1 MPGQEAIDQGEAK
14 LPDQRPVVQ
23 RAPPQRQLVNDTNQ
37 PQVNKQPVVD
47 NPIPVRHFEPNPLLE
62 VPLPNGESPEVTR
75 QHSVRGTGHP
85 DVPQDPFDTQM
96 EVPFSEDTV
105 EPVFKKPEITD
116 FEIPPVLEEMIP
128 DGSLIHK
135 HLPKQ
140 ADIDRILTQIN
151 RKYLRR
157 MHLPCSLKDMQAA
170 YMQSPHFCDIYNAIM
185 FNKYPKY
192 RKAIEKLHQAM
203 LSQYVIQGGLLY
215 IYMKNNFGEQ
225 GPVLCVPPSKIDIF
239 LDQYHTSLL
248 GGHSGITK
256 CYQTFRQRIY
266 CPSLPYYVR
275 LYVISCHICQLFKNS
290 KRFDRPLMRRFY
302 DINTPTMT
310 NISMD
315 IKHMPPSKSPY
326 KYILVLLCDISN
338 FLVAT
343 PMKKATAEE
352 VCTVL
357 FNNFMAY
364 YAVPM
369 RIICDQDPAFMSS
382 LCQWFFKAYGIQL
395 VTLSPT
401 NHKSLQ
407 AEHGIK
413 SLSNILM
420 KHLSGLGDDWH
431 LYTRPAM
438 LTYNTYNTPNLDN
451 LSPFELALGR
461 KPILVPKLENVPH
474 IPDTGTFA
482 KAKQVLEK
490 KLKYLRER
498 LQKFRDNRLALQNK
512 DKEFHGYTVGQT
524 VYMYHPRG
532 SLLQTAIKKIK
543 CEFVG
548 PLAIYKCVSPNQF
561 LLMSLDGYLYPF
573 LVEETRIK
581 PGFIPTT
588 RGNVSHL
595 AELKKIIRTRFQ
607 LQGI

>member
-1 MPGQEAIDQGEAK
+1 MIPICQQ
-14 LPDQRPVVQ
+14 VV
-23 RAPPQRQLVNDTNQ
+23 
-37 PQVNKQPVVD
+37 KQPVID
-47 NPIPVRHFEPNPLLE
+47 NPIPVRHFEPSPLLE
-62 VPLPNGESPEVTR
+62 VLPPNKEPPEVTR
-75 QHSVRGTGHP
+75 QYPVHGTGNP
-85 DVPQDPFDTQM
+85 NVPQDPFDAQM
-96 EVPFSEDTV
+96 EVPFTEDIV

-128 DGSLIHK
+128 DGSFIHK

-140 ADIDRILTQIN
+140 ADIDKILTQIN

-185 FNKYPKY
+185 FNKYPKHK
-192 RKAIEKLHQAM
+192 RAIEKLHQAM

-225 GPVLCVPPSKIDIF
+225 EPVLCVPPSKIDIF

-256 CYQTFRQRIY
+256 CYQTLRQRIY
-266 CPSLPYYVR
+266 CPNLPYYVR
-275 LYVISCHICQLFKNS
+275 LYIISCHICQLFKNS
-290 KRFDRPLMRRFY
+290 KRFDRPLMKRFY

-352 VCTVL
+352 VCSIL
-357 FNNFMAY
+357 LDNFMAY

-395 VTLSPT
+395 VTVSPT

-438 LTYNTYNTPNLDN
+438 LTYNTYNTPSLDN

-461 KPILVPKLENVPH
+461 KPILVPKLENMPH
-474 IPDTGTFA
+474 IAITGTFA
-482 KAKQVLEK
+482 KAKQVLEQ
-490 KLKYLRER
+490 KLKYLREK

-512 DKEFHGYTVGQT
+512 DKEFHGYTVGQI

-532 SLLQTAIKKIK
+532 SLLQTASKKIK

-595 AELKKIIRTRFQ
+595 AELKKIIRSRFQ

>member
-1 MPGQEAIDQGEAK
+1 
-14 LPDQRPVVQ
+14 
-23 RAPPQRQLVNDTNQ
+23 
-37 PQVNKQPVVD
+37 
-47 NPIPVRHFEPNPLLE
+47 
-62 VPLPNGESPEVTR
+62 
-75 QHSVRGTGHP
+75 
-85 DVPQDPFDTQM
+85 
-96 EVPFSEDTV
+96 
-105 EPVFKKPEITD
+105 
-116 FEIPPVLEEMIP
+116 
-128 DGSLIHK
+128 
-135 HLPKQ
+135 
-140 ADIDRILTQIN
+140 
-151 RKYLRR
+151 
-157 MHLPCSLKDMQAA
+157 
-170 YMQSPHFCDIYNAIM
+170 
-185 FNKYPKY
+185 
-192 RKAIEKLHQAM
+192 
-203 LSQYVIQGGLLY
+203 
-215 IYMKNNFGEQ
+215 MKNNFGEQ
-225 GPVLCVPPSKIDIF
+225 EPILRVPPSKIDIF

-256 CYQTFRQRIY
+256 CYQTLRQRIY
-266 CPSLPYYVR
+266 CPNLPYYVR

-302 DINTPTMT
+302 DSNTPTMT

-315 IKHMPPSKSPY
+315 IKHMPPSKLPY

-343 PMKKATAEE
+343 PMKKATAE
-352 VCTVL
+352 VCTIL

-382 LCQWFFKAYGIQL
+382 LRQWFFKAYGIQL
-395 VTLSPT
+395 LTVSPT

-431 LYTRPAM
+431 LYTRPVM
-438 LTYNTYNTPNLDN
+438 LTYNMYNTPNLDN

-474 IPDTGTFA
+474 IPVTGTFA

-490 KLKYLRER
+490 KLEYLRER

-512 DKEFHGYTVGQT
+512 DKEFHGYTVGQI

-532 SLLQTAIKKIK
+532 SLLQTASKKIK

-595 AELKKIIRTRFQ
+595 AELKKIKRTRFQ

>member
-1 MPGQEAIDQGEAK
+1 
-14 LPDQRPVVQ
+14 
-23 RAPPQRQLVNDTNQ
+23 
-37 PQVNKQPVVD
+37 
-47 NPIPVRHFEPNPLLE
+47 
-62 VPLPNGESPEVTR
+62 
-75 QHSVRGTGHP
+75 
-85 DVPQDPFDTQM
+85 
-96 EVPFSEDTV
+96 
-105 EPVFKKPEITD
+105 
-116 FEIPPVLEEMIP
+116 
-128 DGSLIHK
+128 
-135 HLPKQ
+135 
-140 ADIDRILTQIN
+140 
-151 RKYLRR
+151 
-157 MHLPCSLKDMQAA
+157 
-170 YMQSPHFCDIYNAIM
+170 MQSPHFCDIYNAIM
-185 FNKYPKY
+185 FNRYPKH
-192 RKAIEKLHQAM
+192 RKAIEKLQQAM
-203 LSQYVIQGGLLY
+203 LSQYVVQGGLLY

-225 GPVLCVPPSKIDIF
+225 ESILCVPPSKIDIF

-256 CYQTFRQRIY
+256 CYQTLKQRIY
-266 CPSLPYYVR
+266 CPNLPYYVR
-275 LYVISCHICQLFKNS
+275 LYIISYHTCQLFEGS

-302 DINTPTMT
+302 DINTPTIT

-326 KYILVLLCDISN
+326 KYILVLCKISN

-352 VCTVL
+352 VCSIL
-357 FNNFMAY
+357 FDNFIAY

-395 VTLSPT
+395 VTITPT

-407 AEHGIK
+407 AEHGIT

-431 LYTRPAM
+431 LYPRPAM

-461 KPILVPKLENVPH
+461 KPILVPRLENMLH
-474 IPDTGTFA
+474 IPVTGTFA

-490 KLKYLRER
+490 KLKYLRGK

-512 DKEFHGYTVGQT
+512 DKEFHGYTVGQI

-532 SLLQTAIKKIK
+532 SLLQTASKKIK

-548 PLAIYKCVSPNQF
+548 PLAIYKCVSRNQF

-588 RGNVSHL
+588 RSNVSHL
-595 AELKKIIRTRFQ
+595 AELKKIIRSRFQ

>member
-1 MPGQEAIDQGEAK
+1 M
-14 LPDQRPVVQ
+14 
-23 RAPPQRQLVNDTNQ
+23 VNDTNL
-37 PQVNKQPVVD
+37 PHVGKQPATD
-47 NPIPVRHFEPNPLLE
+47 NPIPVRHFEPSPLLE
-62 VPLPNGESPEVTR
+62 VPLPNRESPEVTR
-75 QHSVRGTGHP
+75 QYPVSTGHP

-140 ADIDRILTQIN
+140 ADIDKIVTQIN

-157 MHLPCSLKDMQAA
+157 MHLPCNLKDMQAA

-185 FNKYPKY
+185 FNRYPKH

-215 IYMKNNFGEQ
+215 IYLKNNFGEQ
-225 GPVLCVPPSKIDIF
+225 EPVLCVPPSKIDIF

-256 CYQTFRQRIY
+256 CYQTLRQRVY
-266 CPSLPYYVR
+266 CPNLPYYVR
-275 LYVISCHICQLFKNS
+275 LYIISCHICQLFKNS
-290 KRFDRPLMRRFY
+290 KRFDQPLMRRFY

-352 VCTVL
+352 VCTIL

-395 VTLSPT
+395 VTVSPT

-461 KPILVPKLENVPH
+461 KPILVPKLKDVPH
-474 IPDTGTFA
+474 IPITGTFA

-512 DKEFHGYTVGQT
+512 DKEFHGYTVGQI

-532 SLLQTAIKKIK
+532 SLLQTASKKIK
-543 CEFVG
+543 
-548 PLAIYKCVSPNQF
+548 
-561 LLMSLDGYLYPF
+561 
-573 LVEETRIK
+573 
-581 PGFIPTT
+581 
-588 RGNVSHL
+588 
-595 AELKKIIRTRFQ
+595 
-607 LQGI
+607 

>member
-1 MPGQEAIDQGEAK
+1 M
-14 LPDQRPVVQ
+14 
-23 RAPPQRQLVNDTNQ
+23 
-37 PQVNKQPVVD
+37 
-47 NPIPVRHFEPNPLLE
+47 
-62 VPLPNGESPEVTR
+62 PLPNKESPEVTR
-75 QHSVRGTGHP
+75 QYPIHGTGHP
-85 DVPQDPFDTQM
+85 NVPQDPFDTQM
-96 EVPFSEDTV
+96 EVPFLEDTV
-105 EPVFKKPEITD
+105 KPVFKKPEITD

-140 ADIDRILTQIN
+140 ADIDRIFTQIN

-157 MHLPCSLKDMQAA
+157 MCLPCSLKDMQAA

-185 FNKYPKY
+185 FNKYPKH

-215 IYMKNNFGEQ
+215 IYIYMKNNFGEQ
-225 GPVLCVPPSKIDIF
+225 EPVLCVPPSKIDVF

-256 CYQTFRQRIY
+256 CYQTLRQRVY
-266 CPSLPYYVR
+266 CPNLPYYVR

-290 KRFDRPLMRRFY
+290 KRFDQPLMRRFY

-343 PMKKATAEE
+343 PMNKATAEE
-352 VCTVL
+352 VCTIL
-357 FNNFMAY
+357 FDNFMAY

-395 VTLSPT
+395 VTVSPT

-420 KHLSGLGDDWH
+420 KHLSGLGDDLH
-431 LYTRPAM
+431 LYIRPAM

-474 IPDTGTFA
+474 IPITGTFA

-512 DKEFHGYTVGQT
+512 DKEFHGYTVGQI

-532 SLLQTAIKKIK
+532 SLLQTASKKIK

-573 LVEETRIK
+573 LVEETRII

-595 AELKKIIRTRFQ
+595 AELKKIIRSRFQ
-607 LQGI
+607 LQRI

>member
-1 MPGQEAIDQGEAK
+1 M
-14 LPDQRPVVQ
+14 
-23 RAPPQRQLVNDTNQ
+23 VNDTNL
-37 PQVNKQPVVD
+37 PQVGKQPVID
-47 NPIPVRHFEPNPLLE
+47 NPIPVRHFEPSPLLE
-62 VPLPNGESPEVTR
+62 VPLPNRESPEVTR
-75 QHSVRGTGHP
+75 QYPVRGTGHP

-105 EPVFKKPEITD
+105 EPVFKKPEITG

-140 ADIDRILTQIN
+140 ADIDKILTQIN

-157 MHLPCSLKDMQAA
+157 MHLHCSLKDMQAA
-170 YMQSPHFCDIYNAIM
+170 YMQSPHFCDVYNAIM
-185 FNKYPKY
+185 FNKYPKHK
-192 RKAIEKLHQAM
+192 KAIEKLHQEM

-225 GPVLCVPPSKIDIF
+225 ELVLCVPPSKIDIF

-256 CYQTFRQRIY
+256 CYHTLRQRIY
-266 CPSLPYYVR
+266 CPNLPYYVR
-275 LYVISCHICQLFKNS
+275 LYIISCHICQLFKNS

-315 IKHMPPSKSPY
+315 IKHMPPSKSHY

-352 VCTVL
+352 VCSIL

-382 LCQWFFKAYGIQL
+382 VCQWFFKAYGIQL
-395 VTLSPT
+395 VTVSPT

-474 IPDTGTFA
+474 IPITGTFA

-498 LQKFRDNRLALQNK
+498 LQKFRDNRLDLQNK
-512 DKEFHGYTVGQT
+512 DKKFHGYTVGQI

-532 SLLQTAIKKIK
+532 SLLQTASKKIK

-573 LVEETRIK
+573 LIEETRIK

-595 AELKKIIRTRFQ
+595 AELKKIIRSRFQ